1 MAQTVMYA
9 GIDVSKAYLD
19 VSLFPR
25 LDTLRVSNDAPGFGE
40 LIAWL
45 RRHNVVRIG
54 LEPSGGYEEEV
65 MDALNDASFEVIR
78 LNARSV
84 KLFGKSVGQ
93 LAKNDKADARTI
105 ARFTALQAD
114 KAATKRRR
122 DLAPLV
128 ECLKH
133 RAHYRDWIMDCENR
147 LEHMKSPEFRAEL
160 KAERKRLQ
168 QRVAELDR
176 QIAKFVAAHEDWRAL
191 AERLRSLPGVGPV
204 LSSTLIGLLPELG
217 SLPRRSVAALV
228 GVAPFDRDSGKQ
240 RGERHIYGGR
250 AAIRSVLYM
259 AALRAIRCNPQIAAF
274 AVRLK
279 GKKPKVIITACMRK
293 LLVTLNA
300 MVRDGTDWRRANA
313 TA

>member
-1 MAQTVMYA
+1 LA
-9 GIDVSKAYLD
+9 
-19 VSLFPR
+19 
-25 LDTLRVSNDAPGFGE
+25 E

-45 RRHNVVRIG
+45 RRYNVVRIG
-54 LEPSGGYEEEV
+54 LEASGGYEEPV
-65 MDALNDASFEVIR
+65 IDALNDAWLEVIR

-128 ECLKH
+128 ECLKY
-133 RAHYRDWIMDCENR
+133 RAQYLDWIMDCGNR
-147 LEHMKSPEFRAEL
+147 LEHTKGPEFRAEMR
-160 KAERKRLQ
+160 AERKRFQ
-168 QRVAELDR
+168 QRVAQLDK
-176 QIAKFVAAHEDWRAL
+176 QIVKLVAAHEDWLAL
-191 AERLRSLPGVGPV
+191 AERLRSFAGVGAV

-217 SLPRRSVAALV
+217 ALPRRSVAALV
-228 GVAPFDRDSGKQ
+228 GVAPLDRDSGKQ

-250 AAIRSVLYM
+250 PAIRRVLYM
-259 AALRAIRCNPQIAAF
+259 AALRAMRCNPHIAAF
-274 AVRLK
+274 AERLK
-279 GKKPKVIITACMRK
+279 GKRPKVIITACMRK